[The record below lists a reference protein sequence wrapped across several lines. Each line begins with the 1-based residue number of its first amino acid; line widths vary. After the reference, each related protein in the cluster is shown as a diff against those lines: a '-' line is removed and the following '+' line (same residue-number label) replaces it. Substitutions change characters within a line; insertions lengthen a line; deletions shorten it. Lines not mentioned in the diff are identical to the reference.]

1 MSTWNNIK
9 SFLTVE
15 LWHITPTD
23 IASGFKRTVYSA
35 LKTVILSIR
44 GFVDKDLNIR
54 ASGLT
59 YALMFA
65 IVPILAMVLAVA
77 KGFGFA
83 DVIEQNLNDSFLG
96 QMNMVPMIMG
106 FVERYLETAQ
116 GGAFIGVGL
125 LILLWAV
132 YSFFRTVEQSF
143 NGIWN
148 VRQSR
153 SIPRQLTNYI
163 FILFL
168 IPILMVVTS
177 GLSIFLNTAAAGLSH
192 VAFLRDMQTW
202 LVKLLPFVIAW
213 AVFTWMYIAIPNTK
227 VRFISAAIPGVVIGT
242 LFQLLQMLSVYII
255 VFLSRTSVVYG
266 AFASIPLL
274 LTWLQWSCL
283 MILVGAEMS
292 FSIQNQDNFEYE
304 KELNTMSRRYKDFV
318 MLYLL
323 AVIVRRFEQDEQPFT
338 AHDLAQQEHI
348 PARLV
353 AQLVGRLTEVGLLR
367 EVHLEGRE
375 ERSYQPALDTH
386 RITIGMVLQR
396 IDCQGAEAFLQ
407 HISADMQTFWERFVD
422 IKQTHSTLDQVYL
435 RDLL

>member
-1 MSTWNNIK
+1 MGKIQQFRH
-9 SFLTVE
+9 FLFVD
-15 LWHITPTD
+15 LWHVTDNTILSKPTR
-23 IASGFKRTVYSA
+23 IIYSV
-35 LKTVILSIR
+35 LKTIILSIR
-44 GFVDKDLNIR
+44 GFVNKDLNIR

-59 YALMFA
+59 YSLMFA

-77 KGFGFA
+77 KGFGF
-83 DVIEQNLNDSFLG
+83 DGIIENSLNKSFLG
-96 QMNMVPMIMG
+96 QMNMVPTIMG
-106 FVERYLETAQ
+106 FVERYLDTAQ

-168 IPILMVVTS
+168 IPVLMVVTS

-192 VAFLRDMQTW
+192 LAFLQDVQTG
-202 LVKLLPFVIAW
+202 LVKFLSFVIAW
-213 AVFTWMYIAIPNTK
+213 GVFTWMYMAIPNTK
-227 VRFISAAIPGVVIGT
+227 VRFMSALIPGVVIGT
-242 LFQLLQMLSVYII
+242 LFQLLQTLSVYII

-292 FSIQNQDNFEYE
+292 FSIQNQEEFEYE
-304 KELNTMSRRYKDFV
+304 TELNTISRRYKDFV

-323 AVIVRRFEQDEQPFT
+323 QVIIRRFEADEAPLTTHQ
-338 AHDLAQQEHI
+338 LAQQEHL
-348 PARLV
+348 PTRLV
-353 AQLVGRLTEVGLLR
+353 NLLVRRLTEVGILR
-367 EVHLEGRE
+367 EVHITGEE
-375 ERSYQPALDTH
+375 ERTYQPALDTH
-386 RITIGMVLQR
+386 QITVGMVYER
-396 IDCQGAEAFLQ
+396 IGRQGSEMFLQ
-407 HISADMQTFWERFVD
+407 SPTPAMQDFWQRYSVVQSQNSTFDRVFV
-422 IKQTHSTLDQVYL
+422 
-435 RDLL
+435 RDL